1 MSMNFDLSAY
11 RSDTFVETGTFHGA
25 GVRRALEAGFGRVET
40 IEVFEPLIRENRD
53 RFASEIARGA
63 VRIHLGDSA
72 DILGD
77 VAAPIEGTV
86 TYWLDAHIQTM
97 NGAGVGR
104 EKCPL
109 VSELRQI
116 AQRRAGRGDILLIDD
131 LRLIEDRR
139 AGWAVDLGEM
149 YRTLWE
155 IDRSFMLCRID
166 GHVPGD
172 VLACVPRSRA
182 APQR

>member
-1 MSMNFDLSAY
+1 MKFDLSRFHGDA
-11 RSDTFVETGTFHGA
+11 FVETGTFHGA
-25 GVRRALEAGFGRVET
+25 GVRSALACGFAQVHT
-40 IEVFEPLIRENRD
+40 IEVFEPLVRENEA
-53 RFASEIARGA
+53 RFAGEIERGT
-63 VRIHLGDSA
+63 VHLHLGDSA
-72 DILGD
+72 DVL
-77 VAAPIEGTV
+77 APLVSGIEGSI

-109 VSELRQI
+109 VTELAQI
-116 AQRRAGRGDILLIDD
+116 ARCRAGRSDIVLIDD

-149 YRTLWE
+149 YRLLWE
-155 IDRSFMLCRID
+155 IDRSFVIFRID

-172 VLACVPRSRA
+172 VLACVPRARHA
-182 APQR
+182 AAS